1 MPPYFVH
8 LKRQENP
15 PCPPLDQHFTFSLKI
30 MTLPKK
36 FDFWNVDTPKPENA
50 DQNVQTDHLTGH
62 AFSQT
67 QKVERFS
74 KNR

>member
-1 MPPYFVH
+1 MPPIFLH

-15 PCPPLDQHFTFSLKI
+15 PAHAPLDQHFTFSLKI
-30 MTLPKK
+30 MTPPKK

-62 AFSQT
+62 ATDQTFFSHI
-67 QKVERFS
+67 
-74 KNR
+74 